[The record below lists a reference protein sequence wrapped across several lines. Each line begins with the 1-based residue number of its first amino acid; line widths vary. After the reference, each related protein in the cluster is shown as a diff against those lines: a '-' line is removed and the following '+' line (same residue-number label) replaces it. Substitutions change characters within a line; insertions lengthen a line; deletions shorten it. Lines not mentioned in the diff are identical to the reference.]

1 MSEDEI
7 IEFIKTQLQQR
18 QKSVVVGPGDDTAVI
33 SFNSKEYLLLT
44 TDCLVEN
51 VHFIRKNTPLSL
63 IARKSIAVNL
73 SDIAAMGGIPLYALV
88 CAGLPEGITKKDIS
102 QLIRGLKNMAERF
115 NLDIVGGNL
124 TKSKHLFIDVS
135 IIGKVE
141 KKHLKLRSGAKAGDL
156 IFVTG
161 TLGGSRLK
169 KHLTFTPRLKEA
181 REIIKKVPVGAMM
194 DISDGLST
202 DLTRLAKASNVGFK
216 IYLEKLPFSKDAVK
230 ISKSREDLIYHALND
245 GEDYELVF
253 TVPEKYRDKIP
264 ERVQSVPLT
273 CIGEI
278 LKEKRYTGIYSSG
291 KVVSIRPSGY
301 SHF

>member
-1 MSEDEI
+1 DEI